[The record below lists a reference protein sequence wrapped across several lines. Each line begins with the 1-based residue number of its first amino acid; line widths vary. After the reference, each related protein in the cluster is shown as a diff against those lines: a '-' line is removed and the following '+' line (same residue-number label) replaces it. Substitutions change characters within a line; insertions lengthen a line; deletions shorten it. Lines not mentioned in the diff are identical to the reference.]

1 MRKFLNLVFLLVL
14 CQGLFAQ
21 YTLNG
26 NATRDACNEYT
37 LTAAVNWQGGSVWN
51 NIKIDLTQSF
61 DFNFDVL
68 LGSNNSPGA
77 DGIAFVLQPVSTS
90 VGSSGGG
97 MGYEGI
103 TPAVGVIIDTYENG
117 GNNDPAFDHIAVQL
131 NGNISHNTVN
141 NIAGPVTVLNGN
153 DNIEDGKWHS
163 LRIVWNAATKT
174 LSATV
179 DGSLRL
185 SVVKDLVTD
194 VFSGDPFVYWGFT
207 GATGGENNLQK
218 FKTAL
223 NPAFNFGANQ
233 KRCINEPLTFYDS
246 TVSFT
251 PIVKFYW
258 DFGDG
263 SPLDSVNI
271 NPVHTYTAAGDYT
284 VIQRVI
290 GADGCEATNTKVVQ
304 IGSKPL
310 ANFGYSSP
318 LCNGLNVQFTDS
330 TVVAVGVA
338 SQWNWIH
345 NGSVWSNLQN
355 PGRIFTAGTQ
365 TIKLVTTSNAGC
377 VSDTAVKTILINPAP
392 DVSFDFSDACINTPV
407 QFTATD
413 NSGNVT
419 GWEWTFGDG
428 GISNAKDTLYAYA
441 TGGTY
446 PVQLTAT
453 ASNGCKSDLPPENIN
468 IYSTLAFAGN
478 DTITASGQPLQLQA
492 TGGVN
497 YEWSPA
503 SGLNNPNIANP
514 IAVLTGTQTY
524 AYTVRAYTPLGCE
537 SFDTINI
544 QVYQAPEIYLPNAFT
559 PNGDGLNDLYKGKP
573 VGIRDFK
580 YLEIFNRFGQQ
591 VFYTTDFL
599 NGWDGTYKGKQ
610 QGNGVYVV
618 IARGIDYRGLV
629 VDRQGTVML
638 IR

>member
-1 MRKFLNLVFLLVL
+1 MQKILTLIFLLVF
-14 CQGLFAQ
+14 CQNLFAQ

-117 GNNDPAFDHIAVQL
+117 NNNDPAFDHIAVQL
-131 NGNISHNTVN
+131 NGDISHTTVN
-141 NIAGPVTVLNGN
+141 NIAGPVTALNGN
-153 DNIEDGKWHS
+153 DNIEDGNWHS
-163 LRIVWNAATKT
+163 LRIVWNASSKT
-174 LSATV
+174 LTAAV

-185 SVVKDLVTD
+185 SVVKDFVTD

-218 FKTAL
+218 FKIAL
-223 NPAFNFGANQ
+223 NPAFNFSANQ
-233 KRCINEPLTFYDS
+233 KRCINVPVTFYDS
-246 TVSFT
+246 TISFT

-263 SPLDSVNI
+263 SPVDSVNL
-271 NPVHTYTAAGDYT
+271 NPVHTYIAAGDYT
-284 VIQRVI
+284 VKQKVI

-310 ANFGYSSP
+310 ANFGYSNP
-318 LCNGLNVQFTDS
+318 LCTGLNVQFTDS
-330 TVVAVGVA
+330 TLVAVGVPN
-338 SQWNWIH
+338 QWNWIH
-345 NGSVWSNLQN
+345 NGTVWSNLQN
-355 PGRIFTAGTQ
+355 PERVFTAGAQ
-365 TIKLVTTSNAGC
+365 TIQLVTTSNAGC
-377 VSDTAVKTILINPAP
+377 ASDTAVKTILISPAP
-392 DVSFDFSDACINTPV
+392 DVSFTFNDACKNIPV
-407 QFTATD
+407 PFTATD

-419 GWEWTFGDG
+419 NWKWTFGDG
-428 GISNAKDTLYAYA
+428 GMSNAKDTMYVYTA
-441 TGGTY
+441 GGTF
-446 PVQLTAT
+446 PVNLRAV
-453 ASNGCKSDLPPENIN
+453 AANGCITDLPPKNIK
-468 IYSTLAFAGN
+468 IYSTQAFAGN
-478 DTITASGQPLQLQA
+478 DTIIASGQPLQLQA
-492 TGGVN
+492 SGGVS
-497 YEWSPA
+497 YEWTPA
-503 SGLNNPNIANP
+503 TGLNDPNIANP
-514 IAVLTGTQTY
+514 VALLTGTQTY
-524 AYTVRAYTPLGCE
+524 TYTVRAYTPMGCE
-537 SFDTINI
+537 SFDDITI

-573 VGIRDFK
+573 VGIREFK
-580 YLEIFNRFGQQ
+580 YLKIFNRFGQQ

-599 NGWDGTYKGKQ
+599 NGWDGTFNGKQ
-610 QGNGVYVV
+610 QNSGVYVV
-618 IARGIDYRGLV
+618 IASGIDYRGLV
-629 VDRQGTVML
+629 VERQGTVML